1 MAFLILRQQL
11 ENQEL
16 AEAEVLV
23 YTNLWFPSSVGSAG
37 KCIGTAG
44 LLTVITI
51 FPKFL
56 LLPKG
61 VTAKLAFPLE
71 PVPQSRYHRE
81 AAVGVITGAFPLQ
94 GQWWAGPG
102 LCHLWHFGA
111 NRRIQTPLFPLC
123 LRNTQEC
130 YPLHLAWGQ
139 GQSSP
144 CPAQSSFDFIPAEP
158 LAEIV
163 GEHHP

>member
-23 YTNLWFPSSVGSAG
+23 YTNLRFPSNTSVGSAG
-37 KCIGTAG
+37 KRIGTAG

-94 GQWWAGPG
+94 GQ
-102 LCHLWHFGA
+102 
-111 NRRIQTPLFPLC
+111 
-123 LRNTQEC
+123 
-130 YPLHLAWGQ
+130 
-139 GQSSP
+139 
-144 CPAQSSFDFIPAEP
+144 
-158 LAEIV
+158 
-163 GEHHP
+163 